1 MCNPFRWLPSAP
13 KEIRAQRYSNRRRP
27 CTIAPNID
35 ELFGNPDQFMHKRF
49 MILRESF
56 LFLLCTDV
64 ASEMHQEITV
74 EPRVPED

>member
-1 MCNPFRWLPSAP
+1 
-13 KEIRAQRYSNRRRP
+13 
-27 CTIAPNID
+27 
-35 ELFGNPDQFMHKRF
+35 MHKRF